1 MPRRHPWV
9 YIGLAAFF
17 ALLFVALFGE
27 RIAPHET
34 IYYVLEHGSDP
45 RPYDPG
51 LVFPFGS
58 DALGRDLFSLVL
70 AGARATLA
78 IVVLGGLARVAAGL
92 LIAAAGTWS
101 RWIRLGT
108 DSLGELLSAVPATLV
123 AVLIVKVFVRA
134 DTTPLLFVGALLVTG
149 WAGPYRVLRAEL
161 DRLAQMQFTESAS
174 ALGLGRIAILWRHHL
189 PHLVPVL
196 ALNLSQQ
203 IVASLVLV
211 AELGVL
217 SVFVGSTRGVSLI
230 NSAKLVGG
238 QVYGA
243 LISDPSEWGG
253 LLANAR
259 TIESLWTTRWLF
271 LVPGVA
277 FAVTAVAMA
286 AIGFALARHYAR
298 RNLLY
303 DLRSK
308 AASAVVVAV
317 AAMVLVSAS
326 VPDRY
331 AAAGVWGE
339 AARAGLRDNNDV
351 VATFSS
357 TGARP
362 VTATYAL
369 ERDTTQVLRTGPAT
383 VSIGSQTVSEATTPA
398 TDIRSLAY
406 AGTGAASID
415 APLVFVGRG
424 ISPADIQPLRTSFFS
439 APDLGTVIAGFADD
453 YQSVDVRGKVVL
465 LVRFMGVSSTIRTT
479 IGPDVESSIQ
489 NAIKRGAAAVLF
501 VDPDLPRYVDV
512 PSSFRTPVNP
522 YKRLEANDR
531 IIDPVG
537 VPVVVLSP
545 AAAER
550 LVAPVGLSVMP
561 LLAFIESG
569 SEETRHSPSRDLSA
583 RARVDVSLEKA
594 TAHVRTF
601 IAEVGDQGTEAGRI
615 VVWAVRRPGAAH
627 PTGDVLSALVAELA
641 HRGLPFLFVDFDP
654 SVDAG
659 ANALAVKDALAGRR
673 IALMFVLDGLDGSSL
688 RFTTPFGELVAAI
701 DHYADQAG
709 ARHAITRSTESIET
723 WSWPGIRPFVYTKA
737 IFITGNGGSG
747 DLRGDAAGLIGYIA
761 GRYALGAEELPR

>member
-1 MPRRHPWV
+1 M
-9 YIGLAAFF
+9 
-17 ALLFVALFGE
+17 
-27 RIAPHET
+27 
-34 IYYVLEHGSDP
+34 
-45 RPYDPG
+45 
-51 LVFPFGS
+51 
-58 DALGRDLFSLVL
+58 
-70 AGARATLA
+70 
-78 IVVLGGLARVAAGL
+78 
-92 LIAAAGTWS
+92 
-101 RWIRLGT
+101 
-108 DSLGELLSAVPATLV
+108 
-123 AVLIVKVFVRA
+123 
-134 DTTPLLFVGALLVTG
+134 
-149 WAGPYRVLRAEL
+149 
-161 DRLAQMQFTESAS
+161 
-174 ALGLGRIAILWRHHL
+174 
-189 PHLVPVL
+189 
-196 ALNLSQQ
+196 
-203 IVASLVLV
+203 
-211 AELGVL
+211 
-217 SVFVGSTRGVSLI
+217 
-230 NSAKLVGG
+230 
-238 QVYGA
+238 
-243 LISDPSEWGG
+243 
-253 LLANAR
+253 
-259 TIESLWTTRWLF
+259 
-271 LVPGVA
+271 
-277 FAVTAVAMA
+277 
-286 AIGFALARHYAR
+286 
-298 RNLLY
+298 
-303 DLRSK
+303 
-308 AASAVVVAV
+308 
-317 AAMVLVSAS
+317 
-326 VPDRY
+326 
-331 AAAGVWGE
+331 
-339 AARAGLRDNNDV
+339 
-351 VATFSS
+351 
-357 TGARP
+357 
-362 VTATYAL
+362 
-369 ERDTTQVLRTGPAT
+369 LRTGPAT

-489 NAIKRGAAAVLF
+489 NAIK
-501 VDPDLPRYVDV
+501 
-512 PSSFRTPVNP
+512 P